1 MCLEAA
7 RVAAPTHC
15 GPPRAQVRVHT
26 VYEERPSEWTEWT
39 AFGNVTVGIRG
50 SIVVRRQDGN
60 YSQIYE
66 DAQVGVVYTLNV
78 TLVAQSAG
86 RVQVGGTTVRLQFAS
101 THGNCVLGA
110 SLGASG
116 GDSVLDVPFD
126 EGVMSSTAAQMRCDS
141 VAYEATRLQA
151 QERGI
156 NHRGLPSVNNFS
168 SYLSNGFEAYDVPSA
183 PRDLIAAS
191 PATLTSAAFLNFS
204 VPLTDNNNRIRE
216 YEIGWQN
223 AEAGKAASDSGVQMM
238 QPAQMPSLVVRNLTN
253 AESYSLRARAHNR
266 AGVGPWST
274 WTSVEVIPGRF
285 SGVASSFSRTDA
297 GSR

>member
-1 MCLEAA
+1 M
-7 RVAAPTHC
+7 
-15 GPPRAQVRVHT
+15 
-26 VYEERPSEWTEWT
+26 
-39 AFGNVTVGIRG
+39 
-50 SIVVRRQDGN
+50 
-60 YSQIYE
+60 
-66 DAQVGVVYTLNV
+66 
-78 TLVAQSAG
+78 
-86 RVQVGGTTVRLQFAS
+86 
-101 THGNCVLGA
+101 
-110 SLGASG
+110 
-116 GDSVLDVPFD
+116 LDVPFD

-191 PATLTSAAFLNFS
+191 PAALTSAAFLNFS

-266 AGVGPWST
+266 AVPWRDQHAHPTRRCARVGVMNVVRSLHRDFGI
-274 WTSVEVIPGRF
+274 VVAGCFDAHVAAEVLGLTADEIAEQPPP
-285 SGVASSFSRTDA
+285 SSRR
-297 GSR
+297 G